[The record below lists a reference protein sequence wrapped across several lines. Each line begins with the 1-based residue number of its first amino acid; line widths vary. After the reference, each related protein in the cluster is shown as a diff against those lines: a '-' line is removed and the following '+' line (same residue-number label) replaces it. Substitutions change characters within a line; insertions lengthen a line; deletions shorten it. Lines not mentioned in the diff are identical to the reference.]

1 MRIMCS
7 IAMLVA
13 LKDDIYWP
21 KFQRYTA
28 ETACMYLE
36 SITLVLVTIARVGG
50 EKKALRQ
57 RWSRDCI

>member
-1 MRIMCS
+1 
-7 IAMLVA
+7 MLVA
-13 LKDDIYWP
+13 LKDDICWP